1 MKLIEDIK
9 WDWQHE
15 KKKLFFWTYYLTFF
29 SLLPIWMTLRA
40 VTWLIYKIKREG
52 SMRGIDLLLWLM
64 LAFVIGWGL

>member
-9 WDWQHE
+9 WDWHRE
-15 KKKLFFWTYYLTFF
+15 KRIYFWTYYIFF
-29 SLLPIWMTLRA
+29 FGFFPIWMTLRA

>member
-9 WDWQHE
+9 WDWHRE
-15 KKKLFFWTYYLTFF
+15 KRLYFWTYYLTFF

-52 SMRGIDLLLWLM
+52 SMRGFDLLLM
-64 LAFVIGWGL
+64 MALAFVIGWGL